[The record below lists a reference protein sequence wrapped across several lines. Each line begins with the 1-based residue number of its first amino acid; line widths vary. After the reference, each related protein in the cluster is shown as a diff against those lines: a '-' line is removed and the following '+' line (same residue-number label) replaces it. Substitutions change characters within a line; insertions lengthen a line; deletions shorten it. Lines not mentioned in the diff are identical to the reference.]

1 MIRYWHRKSL
11 RNGHV
16 ELVHEDAILEHI
28 LTKDGKYNSL
38 HHARANITQE
48 RPFRTD
54 YNLWWPQS
62 FARKIKDAADG
73 ARI

>member
-11 RNGHV
+11 RDGHV

-38 HHARANITQE
+38 QHARATITPE

-62 FARKIKDAADG
+62 LAGKIKGAAGG
-73 ARI
+73 AML

>member
-11 RNGHV
+11 RDGHV
-16 ELVHEDAILEHI
+16 ELVHEDEILERI

-38 HHARANITQE
+38 DHARVTVTPE

-54 YNLWWPQS
+54 YNLWWPQ
-62 FARKIKDAADG
+62 RLVRTLKDAAG
-73 ARI
+73 GVTP